1 MGYLLKTENNQYK
14 VFYSK
19 PEDGHY
25 RGETVCFTREEYDN
39 FQNENPNELHNEFVW
54 LKGWYDAS
62 NGFEKEASGVVVSEF
77 VADCILQGRKIEVN
91 APLEYDIVS

>member
-1 MGYLLKTENNQYK
+1 MGYLLKTENNEYK

-19 PEDGHY
+19 PVEGHY
-25 RGETVCFTREEYDN
+25 RGDVVCFTRKEYDEY
-39 FQNENPNELHNEFVW
+39 QRENPNELHNEFVW
-54 LKGWYDAS
+54 LNGWYDAS
-62 NGFEKEASGVVVSEF
+62 NGFEKEACGVVVSEF